1 MVTTITTTNRFQTHT
16 NSNGKCIAL
25 KQDVH
30 NRVQKL
36 RTKLISRGIHS
47 TQVMATAGFTYTGVG
62 DTVRCN
68 TCSLEISRWTAT
80 MIPSDI
86 HAERSPQCEFV
97 RSQLPNRTVEMDIT
111 VNPAKRQKIESYSDQ
126 YKHNCRL
133 VEVKILKQIR
143 RNTFSHWSSETKSLV
158 EQMITAGFFSCNV
171 GDRVICLYCNL
182 ICQQW
187 IVGNDD
193 PLEVHKTISPQCVY
207 VQSILI
213 HPQSSSTLALDDMSS
228 NNQTQQERNTIVQYN
243 ETNQTSNSC
252 TSNQHLVSINDPNV
266 LSRYVAAR
274 LDLTISQSVLDE
286 NFILSVIKRCWED
299 QLKLKQYDFIDST
312 SLFIACVILQKQID
326 HIKGNIENIII
337 PSTKLKLIR
346 EREQSKLLPLPQ
358 IPNVDNTVP
367 METQSAP
374 VITPTIEPSNTKQ
387 HTKVSE
393 TSSTKNT
400 IATNLCLI
408 CSNDEKRLACI
419 PCGHF
424 VACVS
429 CSQTIRICPICRRE
443 IEAYVRIFV

>member
-1 MVTTITTTNRFQTHT
+1 MVTTATTTSHFQTHT

-25 KQDVH
+25 KQGVH

-47 TQVMATAGFTYTGVG
+47 TKVMATAGFTYTGVG

-68 TCSLEISRWTAT
+68 ICSLEISRWTAT

-97 RSQLPNRTVEMDIT
+97 RSQLPSRAVEMDIT

-126 YKHNCRL
+126 YKHSCRL

-143 RNTFSHWSSETKSLV
+143 RNTFSHWSSETKPLV

-171 GDRVICLYCNL
+171 GDRVICLYCSL

-193 PLEVHKTISPQCVY
+193 PSEVHKTMSPQCVY
-207 VQSILI
+207 VQSMLI
-213 HPQSSSTLALDDMSS
+213 HPQSSSTLVLDDMSS
-228 NNQTQQERNTIVQYN
+228 NNQTQLERNRVVQSSG
-243 ETNQTSNSC
+243 TNQTSNSC
-252 TSNQHLVSINDPNV
+252 TSNQYLVSINDPNV

-299 QLKLKQYDFIDST
+299 QLKLK
-312 SLFIACVILQKQID
+312 
-326 HIKGNIENIII
+326 
-337 PSTKLKLIR
+337 
-346 EREQSKLLPLPQ
+346 
-358 IPNVDNTVP
+358 
-367 METQSAP
+367 
-374 VITPTIEPSNTKQ
+374 
-387 HTKVSE
+387 
-393 TSSTKNT
+393 
-400 IATNLCLI
+400 
-408 CSNDEKRLACI
+408 
-419 PCGHF
+419 
-424 VACVS
+424 
-429 CSQTIRICPICRRE
+429 
-443 IEAYVRIFV
+443 